1 MNTLNSPVGDN
12 GLPFGEAQYS
22 VCSSCELMG
31 YLPPCDCE
39 PAARIQIVS
48 ENGSIMECC
57 QKCNPCGTISDI
69 LQISGNDILV
79 TFSGITKLPR
89 QGSFP
94 GFTGTMPNFKFGL
107 GFNERLDKCDDIDR
121 FSRHTDSPCSHSEQ
135 VHGFRFARISGAKM
149 PGATTGIASCVVG
162 LSFDEANAAP
172 SQVLSGLAPCVGC
185 PIIQQKFTYGNSYLP
200 NSAFGGPT
208 SPLVNY
214 GLPLPVGPITVPIV
228 YKSGRYTCFPGQ
240 PPELR
245 LDDLVVSGSGTYYVQ
260 LVPFNPITRSL
271 ESLN

>member
-57 QKCNPCGTISDI
+57 RKCKPCGTISDI

-79 TFSGITKLPR
+79 TFSGITKLPPKD
-89 QGSFP
+89 GFP
-94 GFTGTMPNFKFGL
+94 GFMGTMPNFKFGL
-107 GFNERLDKCDDIDR
+107 GFNERLDRCDAVDR
-121 FSRHTDSPCSHSEQ
+121 FSRHTDSPFSHSEQ
-135 VHGFRFARISGAKM
+135 VHGPRFASISGAPL
-149 PGATTGIASCVVG
+149 PGQTMGPTSCLVG

-172 SQVLSGLAPCVGC
+172 SQVLSSLAPCVGC

-200 NSAFGGPT
+200 NSAFAGPT
-208 SPLVNY
+208 SPLLNY
-214 GLPLPVGPITVPIV
+214 GLPLPLGPINVPIV
-228 YKSGRYTCFPGQ
+228 YTSGRYTCSGE
-240 PPELR
+240 PPVLR
-245 LDDLVVSGSGTYYVQ
+245 LDDLVVSGTGTYYVQ